1 MYNKE
6 LSQETGDI
14 PKKRHYSSPSSVAKT
29 ITYSHIFTADNH
41 ISTSSLTKTARY
53 NANFFTSFLIFTTR
67 AIARVVFTLHI
78 FGGANI
84 TIKKG
89 DKVKLKDNF
98 DEAETRHKVV
108 KELKKLQGKE
118 VEIKRVDV
126 LIDGYV
132 HTIES
137 ELIEKVTSN
146 RLRI

>member
-1 MYNKE
+1 M
-6 LSQETGDI
+6 
-14 PKKRHYSSPSSVAKT
+14 
-29 ITYSHIFTADNH
+29 
-41 ISTSSLTKTARY
+41 
-53 NANFFTSFLIFTTR
+53 
-67 AIARVVFTLHI
+67 VFTLYI
-78 FGGANI
+78 SGGANI

-98 DEAETRHKVV
+98 DEVETRHKVV

-137 ELIEKVTSN
+137 ELIEKVTSK